1 MIFFTTYINY
11 TTRSNMSISL
21 PAMVMPGKKFI
32 AECKKG
38 EHTSNSTQTKPE
50 DDTGTKYPWDQK
62 TQGFI
67 LGAYFYGYLMGS
79 LPGGAVAEW
88 LGPYWTIMTA
98 TMFSAILNSIC
109 VWVTPIHWGALFT
122 VRLIIGICGGLV
134 YPALQCLIGRWA
146 PPQERTKFV
155 ACLMGNTLGTCLTWV
170 IGGVVTRYYK
180 WPWGFHVMSLQNIAF
195 CVIFGL
201 LTFDSPEQHKWI
213 TDEELEFI
221 KKSQEGKVS
230 KTKALPPYKSIL
242 TSFPFWTLCVL
253 HFGNLWGLYVQ
264 ITAVPKFMKEY
275 VGFDIKNSGVLS
287 SLPHLI
293 RLFMGLGYGF
303 LGDYLK
309 KRNFKRI
316 IILKCFII
324 LSHIVPGILM
334 GLLSIAECNAPVVV
348 ALLTLSM
355 AINGAAVVTNLANP
369 TDLSPNFAGTIFGII
384 SFIGGVTGFI
394 VPSITG
400 QIITAFGNNGKAWG
414 SIFAL
419 GGLVYCGC
427 GIFFI
432 IFGTA
437 DTQPWNE
444 KKEEKADTSQPERT

>member
-1 MIFFTTYINY
+1 
-11 TTRSNMSISL
+11 MSISL

-109 VWVTPIHWGALFT
+109 VWVLVNSFINLRRLGSRLSSSAVSYRPLGAASRENEVCSLFNGKYAWN
-122 VRLIIGICGGLV
+122 L
-134 YPALQCLIGRWA
+134 
-146 PPQERTKFV
+146 F
-155 ACLMGNTLGTCLTWV
+155 NLGYWWC
-170 IGGVVTRYYK
+170 
-180 WPWGFHVMSLQNIAF
+180 GFHVMSLQNIAF